1 MRSIHHRLIS
11 RILALIALLSFSVPA
26 YAREVG
32 EDAQRA
38 EETLLAAP
46 EWALAA
52 DEYSAARALTE
63 ENARLAAGAS
73 AEDVSTSIEE
83 IADGDGQEGVLRAR
97 PCLRRA
103 APPIL
108 SLWTERISS
117 LTKCVPAR
125 ACPMKAA
132 T

>member
-11 RILALIALLSFSVPA
+11 LNLALIVLLSFSVPA

-38 EETLLAAP
+38 EETLLAAS
-46 EWALAA
+46 EWALVA

-83 IADGDGQEGVLRAR
+83 IADGDG
-97 PCLRRA
+97 RRA
-103 APPIL
+103 YCVRAHACAERLRL
-108 SLWTERISS
+108 SYLCGRNVFP
-117 LTKCVPAR
+117 L
-125 ACPMKAA
+125 
-132 T
+132 